1 MNIAINDYGG
11 FPFPFDLSRE
21 LVKRGHQVRH
31 LYTMSSGGP
40 KSVPQSSAPKGLK
53 IKNLEMAAVSKDD
66 FVKRW
71 YQELNYGRKL
81 VAKLAQWQPQIIIS
95 ANTPLVAQHKI
106 MNWSRKRKIPFI
118 FWLQDLLSIAAK
130 FILYK
135 RFGPFA
141 WPIYKYFENIECYT
155 LRKSDYIVTIA
166 DSFIPFLK
174 KFKINMQKVSTIHN
188 WSPIEDLPELPR
200 KNDFSTKYQLNEKFV
215 VLYAGTLGLKQNP
228 KLIVQAARA
237 FLEDKSIVFVVAT
250 DERGQNY
257 LRKEMGFINLPNLLI
272 LQLQPI
278 TVLPYMLASAD
289 ILLSVLG
296 DSASSFC
303 VPSKVWSG
311 FCAARP
317 SLLVMPKSNLAARI
331 LMEIRA
337 GVVVSP
343 GRVDEVVR
351 AIKYLKEEA
360 PLREDMARNAR
371 RYAEKK
377 FAISKIADSFEIIF
391 RRTLDWNVG
400 ATETQ

>member
-21 LVKRGHQVRH
+21 LVRRGHQVRH
-31 LYTMSSGGP
+31 SYSMSSGGP
-40 KSVPQSSAPKGLK
+40 ISVPQSSLQNGLE
-53 IKNLEMAAVSKDD
+53 IQGLGIGPANKDD
-66 FVKRW
+66 LLKRW
-71 YQELNYGRKL
+71 YQELRYGREFVEKL
-81 VAKLAQWQPQIIIS
+81 DQRPPKLILS

-106 MNWSRKRKIPFI
+106 IKWSRQRHIPFV
-118 FWLQDLLSIAAK
+118 FWLQDLLSIAARS
-130 FILYK
+130 ILYK
-135 RFGPFA
+135 RFGPLS
-141 WPIYKYFENIECYT
+141 WPICKYFENIERYA
-155 LRKSDYIVTIA
+155 LRKSDYIVAITE
-166 DSFIPFLK
+166 SFIPFLEK
-174 KFKINMQKVSTIHN
+174 CKINARKISIIHN
-188 WSPIEDLPELPR
+188 WSPIGDIPELPR

-237 FLEDKSIVFVVAT
+237 FVEDKSIVFVVAT

-257 LRKEMGFINLPNLLI
+257 LRKEMGFINLPNLLM

-278 TVLPYMLASAD
+278 SVLPYMLASAD

-296 DSASSFC
+296 NSASSFC

-331 LMEIRA
+331 LTDIRA

-343 GRVDEVVR
+343 GRVDGVVR
-351 AIKYLKEEA
+351 AVKSLKEEA
-360 PLREDMARNAR
+360 PLREHMARNAR

-377 FAISKIADSFEIIF
+377 FAISKIADSFENIF
-391 RRTLDWNVG
+391 QRTLDWNGG
-400 ATETQ
+400 AT

>member
-71 YQELNYGRKL
+71 YQELAYGRKL
-81 VAKLAQWQPQIIIS
+81 VAELARWQPQIIIS

-106 MNWSRKRKIPFI
+106 INWSRKRKIPFI

-141 WPIYKYFENIECYT
+141 WPIYKYFENKECCI
-155 LRKSDYIVTIA
+155 LRKADYIITIS
-166 DSFIPFLK
+166 DSFIPFLEK
-174 KFKINMQKVSTIHN
+174 WKINMQKISIIHN
-188 WSPIEDLPELPR
+188 WSPIEDLPQLPR

-215 VLYAGTLGLKQNP
+215 ILYAGTLGLKQDP
-228 KLIVQAARA
+228 KLIVQTAKA
-237 FLEDKSIVFVVAT
+237 FVEDKSIIFAIAT
-250 DERGQNY
+250 DERGQNS
-257 LRKEMGFINLPNLLI
+257 LRKEMGSIHLPNILM

-278 TVLPYMLASAD
+278 SVLPYMLASAD
-289 ILLSVLG
+289 ILLSVLE
-296 DSASSFC
+296 DSAGSFC

-317 SLLVMPKSNLAARI
+317 SLLVVHDDNLAAKI
-331 LMEIRA
+331 TTDIRA
-337 GVVVSP
+337 GLVVSP
-343 GRVDEVVR
+343 GGVDGVVG
-351 AIKYLKEEA
+351 AIKYLKEE
-360 PLREDMARNAR
+360 PSLRECMAKNAR
-371 RYAEKK
+371 RYAEKN
-377 FAISKIADSFEIIF
+377 FFIPTITDSFENIF
-391 RRTLDWNVG
+391 RQILN
-400 ATETQ
+400 

>member
-21 LVKRGHQVRH
+21 LVRRGHQVRH

-40 KSVPQSSAPKGLK
+40 TSVPQSFVQKGLE
-53 IKNLEMAAVSKDD
+53 IHNLEMDAVYKDD

-95 ANTPLVAQHKI
+95 ANTPLVAQHRI
-106 MNWSRKRKIPFI
+106 INWSRKRKIPFI

-141 WPIYKYFENIECYT
+141 WPIYKYFDNIECYT
-155 LRKSDYIVTIA
+155 LRKADYIIPIA

-174 KFKINMQKVSTIHN
+174 KWKINMQKISIIHN

-215 VLYAGTLGLKQNP
+215 ILYAGTLGLKQDP
-228 KLIVQAARA
+228 KLIVQTAKA
-237 FLEDKSIVFVVAT
+237 FVEDESIIFVVAT
-250 DERGQNY
+250 DERGQNS
-257 LRKEMGFINLPNLLI
+257 LRKEMGLMNLPNI
-272 LQLQPI
+272 LMLPLQPI
-278 TVLPYMLASAD
+278 SLLPYMLASAD
-289 ILLSVLG
+289 ILLSVLQE
-296 DSASSFC
+296 SAGSFC

-317 SLLVMPKSNLAARI
+317 SLLVVHGDNLAAKI
-331 LMEIRA
+331 TTDIRA
-337 GVVVSP
+337 GLVVSP
-343 GRVDEVVR
+343 GRVDGVVG
-351 AIKYLKEEA
+351 AIEYLKEE
-360 PLREDMARNAR
+360 PSVRESMAKNAR
-371 RYAEKK
+371 RYAEQN
-377 FAISKIADSFEIIF
+377 FSISTITDSFESIF
-391 RRTLDWNVG
+391 CQILN
-400 ATETQ
+400 

>member
-1 MNIAINDYGG
+1 M
-11 FPFPFDLSRE
+11 PQLSRQNGLE
-21 LVKRGHQVRH
+21 IIDLGI
-31 LYTMSSGGP
+31 G
-40 KSVPQSSAPKGLK
+40 SA
-53 IKNLEMAAVSKDD
+53 NKDD
-66 FVKRW
+66 LLKRW
-71 YQELNYGRKL
+71 YQELKYGREFVEKL
-81 VAKLAQWQPQIIIS
+81 NQRPPKLILS

-106 MNWSRKRKIPFI
+106 IRWSKQRNVPFV
-118 FWLQDLLSIAAK
+118 FWLQDLLSIAARS
-130 FILYK
+130 ILYK
-135 RFGPFA
+135 RFGPLS
-141 WPIYKYFENIECYT
+141 WPICKYFENIERYA
-155 LRKSDYIVTIA
+155 LRKSDYIVAIT
-166 DSFIPFLK
+166 DSFIPFLEK
-174 KFKINMQKVSTIHN
+174 CKINARKISIIHN
-188 WSPIEDLPELPR
+188 WSPIGDIPELPR

-317 SLLVMPKSNLAARI
+317 SLLVMPKNNLAARI

-337 GVVVSP
+337 GVVVSS
-343 GRVDEVVR
+343 GKVDEVVR

-400 ATETQ
+400 AT